1 MRSLLVVCLF
11 AATSA
16 WGQKH
21 TSPTETTTESDCNQP
36 APTPLT
42 NVELP
47 GHPLSVVSTRDGCW
61 LFVSLTSDDPK
72 SNGVAVLRRTAGTI
86 SLQRVYPIERR
97 VRDPL
102 YPGPAGMVMT
112 HDGQLL
118 IAANNDDL
126 VFLSVQSM
134 ISAKAEPVV
143 GHLDD
148 GAPKR
153 TLLALNGFTKHSAG
167 TCCVN
172 ISKDDGHLFVS
183 NELAGT
189 ISVVDLAKA
198 RRSNYDSA
206 AVIGQIPV
214 SVGPQVALTFSPDE
228 RWLYTTNGLASDSWN
243 WPSVCP
249 SFNRQ
254 GTRIPEGAVVVVD
267 VQRAISDPG
276 NAVVSK
282 APAGCVPIRLAITH
296 NGESV
301 WVLATNSNAVIGF
314 DTAKLLSDPLHAR
327 IGTVTVGTQPRGMT
341 VLPDDKHIVVANSQK
356 YTDDQN
362 SPSNVFVIDIDKLRA
377 GKPAV
382 IGTFPAG
389 AFPREFSLS
398 PDERTLFL
406 ANYLSN
412 TIEVIDVKRL
422 FDIVQ
427 TPDKAA
433 GQQDRKP

>member
-1 MRSLLVVCLF
+1 MRHLRALLLATLGLIGPVCC
-11 AATSA
+11 A
-16 WGQKH
+16 Q
-21 TSPTETTTESDCNQP
+21 CNQP
-36 APTPLT
+36 APKPLIT
-42 NVELP
+42 VDLP
-47 GHPLSVVSTRDGCW
+47 GHPFSVVSTLDGCW
-61 LFVSLTSDDPK
+61 LFVSVSSDDPK
-72 SNGVAVLRRTAGTI
+72 SNGVAVLRRTAETI
-86 SLQRVYPIERR
+86 SLQRVYPLARTI
-97 VRDPL
+97 RDPL
-102 YPGPAGMVMT
+102 YPGPSGMVMT

-118 IAANNDDL
+118 VAANDDEL

-134 ISAKAEPVV
+134 ISAKADPVV

-153 TLLALNGFTKHSAG
+153 TVTTGNGFTLDSAG
-167 TCCVN
+167 AVQVKVT
-172 ISKDDGHLFVS
+172 KDDAYLFVS
-183 NELAGT
+183 NEFNGS
-189 ISVVDLAKA
+189 ISVIDLAKA

-228 RWLYTTNGLASDSWN
+228 RWLYTTNGRASDSWN
-243 WPSVCP
+243 WPSTCP
-249 SFNRQ
+249 SLNNRAA
-254 GTRIPEGAVVVVD
+254 RPEGAVVVVD
-267 VQRAISDPG
+267 VRRAISDPG

-282 APAGCVPIRLAITH
+282 APAGCGPIRLAITH

-301 WVLATNSNAVIGF
+301 WVLATNSNAVLGF
-314 DTAKLLSDPLHAR
+314 DTAKLLSDPPHAL

-356 YTDDQN
+356 YTDNQN
-362 SPSNVFVIDIDKLRA
+362 SPSNVIVIDIDKLRA

-412 TIEVIDVKRL
+412 TIELIDVKRV

-427 TPDKAA
+427 TPD
-433 GQQDRKP
+433 